1 MLNIYNFWLFVL
13 FVNMKQQQQ
22 LSFIPLIYFLLDS
35 SFTKNINIYKTTKL
49 FTNVLFIYF
58 FLCFILSHSLTLC
71 LFFLFLMLL
80 FPIFN
85 DVLQFTIVLYA
96 IVMEWI
102 TFTLVNYWENVSLN
116 LLIMFI
122 IVIIIQWRSNL
133 LQQ

>member
-13 FVNMKQQQQ
+13 FENMYQQKKFH
-22 LSFIPLIYFLLDS
+22 SINIIIYLFFFLLDS
-35 SFTKNINIYKTTKL
+35 SFTKNKYTKQQS
-49 FTNVLFIYF
+49 FTNVLFIF
-58 FLCFILSHSLTLC
+58 MFHSLV
-71 LFFLFLMLL
+71 FFFFLMLL

-85 DVLQFTIVLYA
+85 DVLQFTTVLCA

-102 TFTLVNYWENVSLN
+102 TFTFVNYWENVSLN

-122 IVIIIQWRSNL
+122 IIIIIQWKSNL